1 MGTGEVTAAVADSGP
16 LIHLHEA
23 GCLSLVGGFAAVCA
37 PEEVWREVV
46 GQGYVPEAALLAVH
60 VGREPHPSD
69 IETFI
74 QTERLERLD
83 RGEQE
88 CLHLCHRLAVSI
100 LLTDD
105 LAARDAAKRL
115 AITPVGSLGVIV
127 RAFRLGRVSLDE
139 AERLLHRLHDTT
151 SLFVTPTIVDLAVEQ
166 LRAKRP

>member
-1 MGTGEVTAAVADSGP
+1 MGSGEVADVVADSGP

-23 GCLSLVGGFAAVCA
+23 DCLALVGVFASVRA

-46 GQGYVPEAALLAVH
+46 GQGHVAEDDLLASH

-69 IETFI
+69 IETFVHA
-74 QTERLERLD
+74 EGLRHLD

-88 CLHLCHRLAVSI
+88 CLQLCRRLGVSI
-100 LLTDD
+100 ILTDD

-127 RAFRLGRVSLDE
+127 RAFRLGHVSLDE
-139 AERLLHRLHDTT
+139 AERLLRRLRDDTT
-151 SLFVTPTIVDLAVEQ
+151 LFVTPAIVDLAVEQ
-166 LRAKRP
+166 LRSRR